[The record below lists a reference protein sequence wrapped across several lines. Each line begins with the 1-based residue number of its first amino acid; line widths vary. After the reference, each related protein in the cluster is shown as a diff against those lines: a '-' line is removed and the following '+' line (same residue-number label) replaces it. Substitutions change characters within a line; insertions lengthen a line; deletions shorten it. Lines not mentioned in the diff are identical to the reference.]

1 MFRKYLV
8 LGAILALGAPVAGL
22 GASSSDQPPSAA
34 QLPRTNLSDQ
44 HGSLSDK
51 LDADNGVIRP
61 KGRVDPAMAKS
72 PPATGSMAVI
82 PPPGSPDGQ
91 KGVQPK

>member
-1 MFRKYLV
+1 MFKKYLV

-22 GASSSDQPPSAA
+22 AASPSDPAPAS
-34 QLPRTNLSDQ
+34 QLPRTNLSEQ

-61 KGRVDPAMAKS
+61 KGRVDPTMTKS